1 MARIATRSD
10 LLSAELAE
18 CDAIREAMARGS
30 DCWGLVWLGNQVRKV
45 IARMKAK
52 AVITK
57 LEDSIKHDESFV
69 STVEK
74 KAEKAAGQ

>member
-1 MARIATRSD
+1 
-10 LLSAELAE
+10 
-18 CDAIREAMARGS
+18 
-30 DCWGLVWLGNQVRKV
+30 VRKI

>member
-1 MARIATRSD
+1 MQVASKQEWAKLTSD
-10 LLSAELAE
+10 VDKEAE
-18 CDAIREAMARGS
+18 R
-30 DCWGLVWLGNQVRKV
+30 V